1 MKIINNVL
9 IDDWMYKQSMPRW
22 WYRLRRERHKSLRER
37 RHWGGRSNRNNH
49 NININNNP
57 HTNPKRSNIDIHI
70 YSFNKHICLYLF
82 ISNERKGEKRERERE
97 REDGGPID
105 NKKTSIN
112 VRYTFFSL
120 LSFIEG
126 GRRGGGRT
134 REREVGINNRRWLI
148 IGWANG
154 CLRRYERKHNRRQ
167 HQRYRRLS
175 STGRNEWLT
184 AFHFRLVFFPSLA
197 KNAEY
202 WLASFITW
210 ISNVISVG
218 ISIGCPSFEFDSDN
232 ERSRFDQYFSY
243 IIFCSLLCIKS
254 IWFID
259 PMANERCFKVEP
271 ISFEIQLC
279 GHHQNCID
287 KHFFVYSSNI

>member
-1 MKIINNVL
+1 MADRIPL
-9 IDDWMYKQSMPRW
+9 
-22 WYRLRRERHKSLRER
+22 
-37 RHWGGRSNRNNH
+37 
-49 NININNNP
+49 
-57 HTNPKRSNIDIHI
+57 
-70 YSFNKHICLYLF
+70 
-82 ISNERKGEKRERERE
+82 
-97 REDGGPID
+97 
-105 NKKTSIN
+105 SI
-112 VRYTFFSL
+112 
-120 LSFIEG
+120 G
-126 GRRGGGRT
+126 
-134 REREVGINNRRWLI
+134 
-148 IGWANG
+148 
-154 CLRRYERKHNRRQ
+154 
-167 HQRYRRLS
+167 
-175 STGRNEWLT
+175 
-184 AFHFRLVFFPSLA
+184 FFPSLA

-279 GHHQNCID
+279 GHHQNCIGD
-287 KHFFVYSSNI
+287 LISTSLFILVTSNIEEDMKLESAMGGGGLLVNREKEAQEKRERKKKKREREKGKKWGNQTLRCWLRHTSADGWETSDGGVGGVDGDFWPPCPMVAMEEAKYLVTTDQHSITIEIPVGFRNSWNLIWLVVCSWRIHWFDAPSTVFNYHHQIRCC